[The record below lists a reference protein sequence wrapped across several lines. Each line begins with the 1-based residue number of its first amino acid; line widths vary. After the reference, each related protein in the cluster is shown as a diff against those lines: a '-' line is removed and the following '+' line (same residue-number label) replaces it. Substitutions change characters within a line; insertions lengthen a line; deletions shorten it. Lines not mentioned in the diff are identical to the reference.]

1 MAFKMKGNPYKM
13 GSHSTKKTMA
23 YMKSPL
29 EQKKTNPELT
39 KTTTNTKDTFKETE
53 TKRLKGEKYTGE
65 RSKGGLLVEEK
76 MIKAKGAKGGL
87 AGGDIKAPKMKS
99 PLEQTSFTDK
109 VKSGVSAIW
118 DNLGGSHESGKK
130 RNVTF
135 SDKVMRSY
143 NKNKKEYR
151 DADRKKKM
159 NK

>member
-39 KTTTNTKDTFKETE
+39 KTTTNTKDTFKGTE

-65 RSKGGLLVEEK
+65 RSKGGLNDY
-76 MIKAKGAKGGL
+76 MKGGS
-87 AGGDIKAPKMKS
+87 KTKS

-159 NK
+159 KK